1 MRSHRGFAHHC
12 SRRLCWRP
20 SAGIQLDPQKVHIEW
35 RNLST
40 SERARETTPPTIK
53 QSARQAG
60 CPFEPNAVSLQSG
73 GTYSLLPVCTEALPR
88 VDPSHARSMLAVN
101 RYCPRTPAPRLVVQ
115 PANYTGRI
123 VREGAV
129 LAKRLP
135 VCPCALRADAS
146 ARKPRSSLPLPT
158 RASRARRLAAPARAS
173 ADVLTGIARLG
184 SQAHLGVRLKKDGY
198 KVIGADWKKQ
208 EYFEEVTPPSP
219 LLVRTPRM
227 PPGLRESGRQER
239 VGQGVAVHCA

>member
-1 MRSHRGFAHHC
+1 M
-12 SRRLCWRP
+12 
-20 SAGIQLDPQKVHIEW
+20 
-35 RNLST
+35 
-40 SERARETTPPTIK
+40 
-53 QSARQAG
+53 
-60 CPFEPNAVSLQSG
+60 
-73 GTYSLLPVCTEALPR
+73 
-88 VDPSHARSMLAVN
+88 N

-208 EYFEEVTPPSP
+208 EYFEEVTPPPPPSSSEP
-219 LLVRTPRM
+219 LACLPVCEILVVKNVWGKEWRCTVREREGREQLLYSR
-227 PPGLRESGRQER
+227 PGSRR
-239 VGQGVAVHCA
+239 